1 MKLVYVDNHYISYLQ
16 QLDHRVLQNKSHRPY
31 IGPVLTVNNHSYFA
45 PFETAKPGK
54 RVNNRL
60 TFTIR
65 KSPSSNSP
73 ILSFLL
79 INDMIPVST
88 RNYIPID
95 MDYLK
100 SLSPK
105 KFDLLIKEQNF
116 ARSNQQRIL
125 KKALSVYHKRL
136 SSKVPFFNQ
145 MCLDFRL
152 LEHKYLDF

>member
-1 MKLVYVDNHYISYLQ
+1 MKQLNLV
-16 QLDHRVLQNKSHRPY
+16 K
-31 IGPVLTVNNHSYFA
+31 
-45 PFETAKPGK
+45 K
-54 RVNNRL
+54 VNNRL

-65 KSPSSNSP
+65 KSPLSNSP

-79 INDMIPVST
+79 INDMIPIST

-95 MDYLK
+95 MDHLK
-100 SLSPK
+100 NSSPQ

-116 ARSNQQRIL
+116 ARSNHQRIL
-125 KKALSVYHKRL
+125 QKALSVYHKRL
-136 SSKVPFFNQ
+136 SAKIPFFNQ